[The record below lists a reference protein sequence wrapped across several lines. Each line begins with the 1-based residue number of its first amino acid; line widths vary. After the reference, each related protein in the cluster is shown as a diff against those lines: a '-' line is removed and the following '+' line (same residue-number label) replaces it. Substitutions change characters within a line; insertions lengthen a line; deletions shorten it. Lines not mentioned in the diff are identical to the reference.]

1 MCSEDKHEVQ
11 LLQEACRTGSLL
23 RIRLRRLSKLTL
35 IISKACIVL
44 VACTWEPSCR
54 PEKKKK
60 KQSVPLYHGK

>member
-60 KQSVPLYHGK
+60 QSVPLYHGK